1 MIKKKLIDN
10 FGLMHFSGTV
20 LEKYNETNHFETP
33 PKVCLNGQFF
43 SKYFMDYLQM
53 VYNAIN
59 KDSTAK
65 PLISYMHFNTG
76 HEYTGKRIRN
86 TDTNLAEFI
95 TNMAALPDTL
105 TMIFSDHGNK
115 NTYYSQHS
123 EEGRR
128 EVFDPVF
135 FMVIPGGVEKIL
147 GKERM
152 TALVKN
158 QRRLFT
164 FLDVHRALMSLK
176 DPVKRFS
183 RNTSLAGIFAVL
195 PENRTCAN
203 LNLMPLTL
211 CKCED
216 FDRYNSVK
224 DNSDSHKWLVEF
236 ALGTLNNAIQKQHM
250 GGKKEGCRIT

>member
-1 MIKKKLIDN
+1 
-10 FGLMHFSGTV
+10 
-20 LEKYNETNHFETP
+20 
-33 PKVCLNGQFF
+33 
-43 SKYFMDYLQM
+43 
-53 VYNAIN
+53 
-59 KDSTAK
+59 
-65 PLISYMHFNTG
+65 
-76 HEYTGKRIRN
+76 
-86 TDTNLAEFI
+86 
-95 TNMAALPDTL
+95 
-105 TMIFSDHGNK
+105 
-115 NTYYSQHS
+115 
-123 EEGRR
+123 
-128 EVFDPVF
+128 
-135 FMVIPGGVEKIL
+135 MVIPGGVEKIL

-176 DPVKRFS
+176 DPVKMFS
-183 RNTSLAGIFAVL
+183 RNTSGIFAVL

-224 DNSDSHKWLVEF
+224 DNSDSHKWLAEF

-250 GGKKEGCRIT
+250 GGKNQGCRIT